1 MKKTS
6 IILSILLAVCICSC
20 ANNSNQSINECSK
33 EESIISSN
41 ENESSLEPESK
52 MFDISSLNR
61 KTFYKYYSDDNEVR
75 IPSVELPHT
84 YTLPEGIS
92 THSFMMFYWIEIK
105 GCKVYIEG
113 TDFSS
118 RENTVTYSLLE
129 EEIPL
134 TILDNRYFTR
144 DGEIVFSEDI
154 IYIWGDF
161 YVSQKFITENNVG
174 IYTLEDQHQ
183 EWINSGVLEKAME
196 SIEFAFRN
204 IRAFFPS
211 SSETSFKLPLTA
223 TVDLEDQSVEASISY
238 LRVEPEENY
247 GLKDNI
253 LIFKTD
259 ERPDGSL
266 TISVDYQGAI
276 KKRTISF

>member
-1 MKKTS
+1 MKNTS
-6 IILSILLAVCICSC
+6 IILSILLAACICSC
-20 ANNSNQSINECSK
+20 ANNSDQTNNECSK
-33 EESIISSN
+33 EEHTISSN

-52 MFDISSLNR
+52 IFDISSLNG

-84 YTLPEGIS
+84 FTLPEGIS
-92 THSFMMFYWIEIK
+92 AHSFMMFYWIEIK
-105 GCKVYIEG
+105 DCKVYIEG

-174 IYTLEDQHQ
+174 IYTLENQYQ
-183 EWINSGVLEKAME
+183 SWINSGILEKV
-196 SIEFAFRN
+196 IEQVEYYFEN
-204 IRAFFPS
+204 IRTFFPS
-211 SSETSFKLPLTA
+211 SSETSFKLPSKLTCNS
-223 TVDLEDQSVEASISY
+223 EDQSIEVSISY
-238 LRVEPEENY
+238 LKVEPEENY
-247 GLKDNI
+247 GLEENV

-266 TISVDYQGAI
+266 TISIDYQGETRT
-276 KKRTISF
+276 RTINF